1 MRIILFASSEFSLPL
16 LDILNNSNHQL
27 SAIYTQPPSK
37 SGRGMRLRDNVV
49 GIKAK
54 KLNIQLFYP
63 SNINNEMEINKFK
76 SLNPDIA
83 IVSAYGQILS
93 SNLLKVPKFGFLNLH
108 PSLLPRWRGA
118 APIERALMA
127 GDAETGICTIKMVRE
142 LDSGPILAK
151 ERFVINSNETNTS
164 LSHKLSEI
172 GANQLLKV
180 INNLEFITVIPQKSD
195 GITYASK
202 IQKSETRINWNLS
215 GIIVDRLI
223 RSLSEKPGAWCI
235 VNGSRVKILKSKYV
249 NLEGKIGH
257 NIISLANKSC
267 LTIACGEG
275 AVEIMIIQKEGK
287 KPISASEFISG
298 YKGKSIY
305 FE

>member
-164 LSHKLSEI
+164 LSHKLSAI

-287 KPISASEFISG
+287 KPISASEFVSG